1 MTAGVTDTKCGI
13 GSGTP
18 TRRVCRMFRTLTTL
32 TLLLTAPAVARDS
45 DRGPVP
51 SSADARPLV
60 WVVDGA
66 GDLRGC
72 STALTRV
79 NMPAGNPVELCPF
92 PWSHGFR
99 RVLIDQIDLP
109 HAKMQGAR
117 LAAKIRER
125 QALDPGRR
133 VVVVAHSAGCAVALA
148 AGECLPA
155 DSVDRMLL
163 LAPSVSTDYDIRPA
177 LRAAREGLDVFCS
190 KKDRLALGV
199 GVRMVGTTDKFLGA
213 AAGLHGFKM
222 SGSPVQDAEATRL
235 RQHFWSAEMAR
246 TGHTGGHYGVHAPAF
261 IQAYLFPAFGVRGE
275 PVPTVTVRTEY
286 RPR

>member
-1 MTAGVTDTKCGI
+1 MQRI
-13 GSGTP
+13 
-18 TRRVCRMFRTLTTL
+18 LTL
-32 TLLLTAPAVARDS
+32 TLLLAAPAAARDTA
-45 DRGPVP
+45 RAPAP
-51 SSADARPLV
+51 STPDARPLV

-72 STALTRV
+72 STALGKANV
-79 NMPAGNPVELCPF
+79 AAGNPVELAAF

-109 HAKMQGAR
+109 HAKTQGAR
-117 LAAKIRER
+117 LAARIRER
-125 QALDPGRR
+125 QAAEPGRR

-148 AGECLPA
+148 AGECLPP
-155 DSVDRMLL
+155 DSVDRVLL
-163 LAPSVSTDYDIRPA
+163 LAPSVSTEYDIRPA
-177 LRAAREGLDVFCS
+177 LRAAREGMDVYCS

-199 GVRMVGTTDKFLGA
+199 GVRMVGTTDRFLGA

-222 SGSPVQDAEATRL
+222 PGGPVQDLEATRL

-261 IQAYLFPAFGVRGE
+261 ITAYLFPAFGVRAE
-275 PVPTVTVRTEY
+275 PEPSKTPPAPTVTVRTEY